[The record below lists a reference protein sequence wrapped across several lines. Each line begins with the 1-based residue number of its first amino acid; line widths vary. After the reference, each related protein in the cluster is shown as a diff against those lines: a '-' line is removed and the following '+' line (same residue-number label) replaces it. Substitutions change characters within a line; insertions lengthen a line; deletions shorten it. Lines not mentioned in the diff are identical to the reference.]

1 MPIIKNCSKIK
12 KILKKALRSKN
23 LNINQFEIFLM
34 VVRLKSFSKAAKLL
48 YMTQPAIS
56 NHIAAMENYYGT
68 KLFNR
73 HSHGVSLTKAGEVA
87 FEYVQKILNLH
98 DLMEKEIDQVMGKE
112 NQKLVVGASSNV
124 GNYALPCSIL
134 AFKEKYEEVEIS
146 LKIAN
151 STTIVQ
157 QVLEG
162 NVDLGVMEGPVV
174 HEDLKTIDVFSDRL
188 VLIVPPVEKWLA
200 KEEISLE
207 EIRKEPLIMR
217 EKGSG
222 IRKIWEQLL
231 LETGYELQNFRVVT
245 EMGSIDAIKS
255 SVESGLGV
263 SILSRLSAMKELRR
277 GTLKELQISG
287 ISSIIKFQVI
297 IRSDRDQPSLATR
310 FIRFLNL
317 PDERSFC

>member
-1 MPIIKNCSKIK
+1 M
-12 KILKKALRSKN
+12 
-23 LNINQFEIFLM
+23 NINQFEIFLM

-73 HSHGVSLTKAGEVA
+73 HSHGVSLTKAGEAA

-98 DLMEKEIDQVMGKE
+98 DSMEKEIDQVMGKE

-124 GNYALPCSIL
+124 GNYALPCSIW
-134 AFKEKYEEVEIS
+134 AFKEKYEEIDIS

-151 STTIVQ
+151 STTIIQ
-157 QVLEG
+157 EVLAG
-162 NVDLGVMEGPVV
+162 NVDLGVMEGPVA
-174 HEDLKTIDVFSDRL
+174 HEDLKTIDVFSDQL
-188 VLIVPPVEKWLA
+188 VLIAPPVEKWLA
-200 KEEISLE
+200 REEISLE

-222 IRKIWEQLL
+222 IRKIWENLL
-231 LETGYELQNFRVVT
+231 LESGYELQNFRVVT

-255 SVESGLGV
+255 AVESGLGV
-263 SILSRLSAMKELRR
+263 SILSRLSARKELRR

-287 ISSIIKFQVI
+287 IPSIIKFQVV